1 MQFLHKNTKSLLD
14 SELADDAYI
23 SAKDKHVVVI
33 GGGDTGNDCIGT
45 SVRHGAKSVV
55 NFELLPQPP
64 AERARD
70 NPWPQWPRIFR
81 TDYGHN
87 EVKTHM
93 GKDPREYCVMSKDF
107 VDDGS
112 GKVKGINTVRV
123 EWTKSASGG
132 WDMKH
137 IEGSEQFFPADLVLL
152 SMGFLGPEQRVMSDV
167 IELDGRKNIKT
178 PPGHYNT
185 NLAGVFAAGDCR
197 RGQSLIVWG
206 INEGRQCARD
216 VDSFLTGYGTSL
228 PVTGG
233 IVKRPPYEAM
243 HKHRAAPNEKLVTVA
258 A

>member
-1 MQFLHKNTKSLLD
+1 
-14 SELADDAYI
+14 
-23 SAKDKHVVVI
+23 
-33 GGGDTGNDCIGT
+33 
-45 SVRHGAKSVV
+45 
-55 NFELLPQPP
+55 
-64 AERARD
+64 
-70 NPWPQWPRIFR
+70 
-81 TDYGHN
+81 
-87 EVKTHM
+87 M

-137 IEGSEQFFPADLVLL
+137 VEGSEQFFPADLVLL

-185 NLAGVFAAGDCR
+185 NLSGVFAAGDCR

-243 HKHRAAPNEKLVTVA
+243 HKHNAAPMEKLVTVA